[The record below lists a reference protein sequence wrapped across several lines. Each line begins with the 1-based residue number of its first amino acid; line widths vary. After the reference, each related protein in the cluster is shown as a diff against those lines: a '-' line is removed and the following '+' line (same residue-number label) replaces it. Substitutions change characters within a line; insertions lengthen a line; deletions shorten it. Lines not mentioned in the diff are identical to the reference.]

1 MGLQSC
7 PLRLEYG
14 IQTGEVND
22 GQVMHIFADHFEK
35 YEGKIFI
42 LSQENGF
49 IKYVTQRKWNVYVRY
64 LEKS

>member
-7 PLRLEYG
+7 PLGLEYG

-22 GQVMHIFADHFEK
+22 RQVMHIFADHFKK
-35 YEGKIFI
+35 YEGKIFL
-42 LSQENGF
+42 LSQEKSF
-49 IKYVTQRKWNVYVRY
+49 IKCVIQSKRNVYVRY